1 MIKEKTD
8 LFCPQYLLKKSKSYQ
23 SLNAGHAILSGIAK
37 KSAKGDDGC
46 QVGEIEENNRR
57 DALHGQA
64 VPKNGLY

>member
-8 LFCPQYLLKKSKSYQ
+8 LLKKSKSYQ
-23 SLNAGHAILSGIAK
+23 SLNAGHAIISGIAK
-37 KSAKGDDGC
+37 KSAKGNDGC
-46 QVGEIEENNRR
+46 EVGEIEENNRR